1 MFSEPIKPLLISAIV
16 LTVLAGCSSD
26 KTNDPEQQAAQLLS
40 ESRECFETGRYE
52 ESLHLL
58 DSIDRSLPE
67 AVKTRKEASQFRPE
81 VMERHTARQLSL
93 TDSLMT
99 VNSILGDSLRNLVE
113 YVSNPVEG
121 YYAVKGD
128 GTMNV
133 RDKAGL
139 HCRVSAD
146 YHFYIVATSGGGHN
160 ATAVQLT
167 SGGKSVRSNDV
178 PYDGERNCS
187 TGAGMSITFTE
198 AESAPLADFIEENAS
213 TGNKVQMVFL
223 DNDHPVSALT
233 LTPEQVRSV
242 AIISGFSRAV
252 RNDKLYRIKKQHL
265 QRQLEIAR
273 QQIANVH

>member
-1 MFSEPIKPLLISAIV
+1 MFSEPIKPLLIAAIG
-16 LTVLAGCSSD
+16 LAVLAGCSSD
-26 KTNDPEQQAAQLLS
+26 KTKEAELQAAQLLS
-40 ESRECFETGRYE
+40 ESRECYETGRYE
-52 ESLHLL
+52 EALQLL

-67 AVKTRKEASQFRPE
+67 AVKTRKDASQFRPE
-81 VMERHTARQLSL
+81 VLERHTARRLSL

-113 YVSNPVEG
+113 YVSNPLEG
-121 YYAVKGD
+121 YYAVKGE
-128 GTMNV
+128 GVTNV
-133 RDKAGL
+133 RDKAGM

-146 YHFYIVATSGGGHN
+146 YHFYIVATSGSGHN

-178 PYDGERNCS
+178 PYDGERNCR
-187 TGAGMSITFTE
+187 TGAGVSITFTE
-198 AESAPLADFIEENAS
+198 AESAPLADFIEENAPA
-213 TGNKVQMVFL
+213 GNNVEMTFL
-223 DNDHPVSALT
+223 DNVQPVSTLT
-233 LTPEQVRSV
+233 LTPEQMRSA

-252 RNDKLYRIKKQHL
+252 RNDKKYRIEKQRL